1 MATLSTLLAPEL
13 ALTGS
18 CWRLRTN
25 ANGYKRAVGKALVTQ
40 ASNGRSFRILERR
53 GSRLWIQLLEDGYR
67 CWFELEAVLGRAE
80 QRSPWRPALLP
91 EVQIASRLPAVL
103 AWTERAEQQANT
115 YLWGGTTEP
124 DMDCSGLMQMAFASQ
139 GIWIPRD
146 AYQQERFCQ
155 PVAMSPASLQL
166 LQPGDLIFFGPP
178 RRCTHVGLHL
188 GGGFYRHS
196 SGIEHGRNGIGVDSL
211 HPSKAHPV
219 ADHYRAQLRGAGRVV
234 RCHDGSHL
242 N

>member
-80 QRSPWRPALLP
+80 QQSTWRPVLLP

-103 AWTERAEQQANT
+103 AWTERAELQANT
-115 YLWGGTTEP
+115 YFWGGTTEP

-146 AYQQERFCQ
+146 AYQQERHCQ
-155 PVAMSPASLQL
+155 PVAVAPDAVGL
-166 LQPGDLIFFGPP
+166 LRPGDLIFFGSS

-188 GGGFYRHS
+188 GGGRYRHS
-196 SGIEHGRNGIGVDSL
+196 SGQDQGRNGIGVDSL
-211 HPSKAHPV
+211 FSADRHPV
-219 ADHYRAQLRGAGRVV
+219 ACHYRAQLRGAGRVV
-234 RCHDGSHL
+234 RCHDGRHL
-242 N
+242 A

>member
-146 AYQQERFCQ
+146 AYQQERHCL
-155 PVAMSPASLQL
+155 SL
-166 LQPGDLIFFGPP
+166 I
-178 RRCTHVGLHL
+178 H
-188 GGGFYRHS
+188 
-196 SGIEHGRNGIGVDSL
+196 I
-211 HPSKAHPV
+211 
-219 ADHYRAQLRGAGRVV
+219 
-234 RCHDGSHL
+234 
-242 N
+242 